1 MARIPG
7 TTGDDT
13 LTGLAGRD
21 LLVGLAGNDTLDGL
35 AGADQMEGGL
45 GADLYIVDDV
55 DDVIVETGTGIDSV
69 ESSVDYTLSAS
80 VENLTLTGGVALVG
94 TGNTGNN
101 TITGNALANTLIGGK
116 GNDRMIGGLGDDLY
130 IVNATGDVADETGG
144 GGIDMVE
151 ASASFTLSTG
161 VEILTL
167 TGKTGLSGT
176 GSIDDNTITGNDGI
190 NTLKGM
196 GGADTLEG
204 GLGLDKLFGGTGND
218 LYIVDDKDTI
228 TELAGEGNDSVLSTI
243 SYTLSANVE
252 TLTLVGPDAI
262 TGIGGIGDN
271 TLIGNVGNN
280 TLDGGVGNDSLIGGD
295 GDDTYLVDSAGDT
308 ITELAGEGID
318 SVRSSVTFTLGAEVE
333 NLALNGTTAINATGN
348 GLANT
353 LAGNTAANVL
363 TGGAGDDTYV
373 VGAGD
378 TVVELGGGGTDTIMS
393 SISWTLDAN
402 TENVILTGTAA
413 INATGTAGNNTLGG
427 NTGLNTL
434 DGGLG
439 NDTYIID
446 AKDKIVDAG
455 GTDTVRAGF
464 TYTLIAGMENLELSG
479 TGNFNATGNT
489 DDNTITGN
497 SGNNT
502 LDGAAGTDTLQ
513 GAAGNDVYIVNDGSD
528 TIVENAGEGTDTVLS
543 TITHTLA
550 AEVEN
555 LTLLGAAAINATGNA
570 GNNTLTGNSAANV
583 LTGGLGNDTYVID
596 ALDTIAV
603 DTGGSDTVAFSGTFD
618 ISGRADL
625 ENITLLGTGAFNATG
640 NGNDNTLTGNS
651 GINTLNGGAGNDTY
665 VIGKTDVIADTSGT
679 DTVVANF
686 TYTLGVDMEN
696 LILTA
701 GMGII
706 NGSGNAGVNTLT
718 GNSGANTLD
727 GKVGIDAYIGGLG
740 NDVYVVDDSSET
752 ITELAGEGT
761 DAVRASASYTLGAE
775 LENLVLTG
783 TGTIDGTGNALK
795 NTLTGN
801 AGNNTLDGGLDAD
814 ILQGGAGN
822 DTYIVDH
829 IKDVVSDQSG
839 IDTVVTSVEYA
850 IGLGIENIVL
860 SGAANLKALGNNS
873 SNIITGNTG
882 DNTLSGFGGNDTLIG
897 GDGADTLDGGGG
909 TDSMI
914 GGLGDDV
921 YYINFQADT
930 VTELAGQGIDTVFT
944 TGQYTLG
951 DSIENAVATGISYI
965 VNITGNALGNT
976 LTGHGGGNILRGLDG
991 NDFLMGGFGN
1001 DNLHGGND
1009 DDILWGQSGIDSLYG
1024 DAGADTFYF
1033 GGLDTFKTRDVVV
1046 DFSTVDGDAIDISNL
1061 LTFYTPSV
1069 DNLSDFV
1076 KLVQQGAQTI
1086 VKVDVTGSG
1095 IAANYG
1101 DIALL
1106 VGVTVLPDVDTMVL
1120 NGNLIVT

>member
-21 LLVGLAGNDTLDGL
+21 LLVGLAGNDTLDGQ

-45 GADLYIVDDV
+45 GADLYIVDDI
-55 DDVIVETGTGIDSV
+55 DDVVIDAGAGIDTV
-69 ESSVDYTLSAS
+69 QSSVDYTLSTS

-94 TGNTGNN
+94 TGNTAANI
-101 TITGNALANTLIGGK
+101 ITGNALDNTLIGGK
-116 GNDRMIGGLGDDLY
+116 GNDTLRGGLGNDLY
-130 IVNATGDVADETGG
+130 IVDATGDVIDETGG
-144 GGIDMVE
+144 GGVDNVE
-151 ASASFTLSTG
+151 TTASFTLSAG
-161 VEILTL
+161 VENLTL
-167 TGKTGLSGT
+167 TGKIGLNGT
-176 GSIDDNTITGNDGI
+176 GSIDDNTIIGNDAI

-204 GLGLDKLFGGTGND
+204 GLGLDKLFGGTGD
-218 LYIVDDKDTI
+218 DVYIVDDKDTI
-228 TELAGEGNDSVLSTI
+228 TELAGEGNDSVISTI

-252 TLTLVGPDAI
+252 LLTLVGANAI

-271 TLIGNVGNN
+271 TIVGNIENN
-280 TLDGGVGNDSLIGGD
+280 TLDGGLGNDSLIGGD
-295 GDDTYLVDSAGDT
+295 GDDTYIVDSSADT

-318 SVRSSVTFTLGAEVE
+318 TVRSSATFTLGADVE
-333 NLALNGTTAINATGN
+333 NLLLTGTAAINATGN

-353 LAGNTAANVL
+353 LGGNTAANVL
-363 TGGAGDDTYV
+363 TGGAGDDTYI

-378 TVVELGGGGTDTIMS
+378 TVVELGGGGTDTVMS

-413 INATGTAGNNTLGG
+413 INATGTADNNTLGG
-427 NTGLNTL
+427 NTGINTL
-434 DGGLG
+434 NGGLG
-439 NDTYIID
+439 DDTYIID
-446 AKDKIVDAG
+446 AKDIIVDAG

-464 TYTLIAGMENLELSG
+464 NYTLIAGMENVEVGG
-479 TGNFNATGNT
+479 TGNFNATGNAG
-489 DDNTITGN
+489 DNTVTGN

-513 GAAGNDVYIVNDGSD
+513 GGGGNDVYLVNDGSD
-528 TIVENAGEGTDTVLS
+528 TIIENAGEGTDTVLATVS
-543 TITHTLA
+543 HTLA

-555 LTLLGAAAINATGNA
+555 LILLGTSAINATGNG

-583 LTGGLGNDTYVID
+583 MTGGLGNDTYVID

-603 DTGGSDTVAFSGTFD
+603 DTGGSDTVAFIGSFD

-665 VIGKTDVIADTSGT
+665 VIGKTDVIVDASGT

-701 GMGII
+701 GTGII
-706 NGSGNAGVNTLT
+706 NGTGNAGVNTLT
-718 GNSGANTLD
+718 GNTGANTLD
-727 GKVGIDAYIGGLG
+727 GKAGIDAYIGGLG
-740 NDVYVVDDSSET
+740 NDIYVIDDSAET

-761 DAVRASASYTLGAE
+761 DTVRASASYVLGAE
-775 LENLVLTG
+775 LELLVLTG
-783 TGTIDGTGNALK
+783 TGNIDGTGNALK

-801 AGNNTLDGGLDAD
+801 AGNNTLDGGLLAD
-814 ILQGGAGN
+814 VMQGGAGN
-822 DTYIVDH
+822 DTYMVDD

-839 IDTVVTSVEYA
+839 IDTIITSVDYSA
-850 IGLGIENIVL
+850 GMNIENVVL
-860 SGAANLKALGNNS
+860 AGGADLNGFGNNFA
-873 SNIITGNTG
+873 NILTGNIG
-882 DNTLSGFGGNDTLIG
+882 DNTLGGYGGNDTLIG

-909 TDSMI
+909 RDALV

-921 YYINFQADT
+921 YFIDSLADT
-930 VTELAGQGIDTVFT
+930 VTELAGQGNDTVFAT
-944 TGQYTLG
+944 FNYTL
-951 DSIENAVATGISYI
+951 DDFIENAQATGIKFV
-965 VNITGNALGNT
+965 VNITGNALGNG
-976 LTGHGGGNILRGLDG
+976 LTGHSAANILRGMDG
-991 NDFLMGGFGN
+991 NDVLSGGYGN
-1001 DNLHGGND
+1001 DNLYGGND
-1009 DDILWGQSGIDSLYG
+1009 DDTLSGDHGIDVLWG
-1024 DAGADTFYF
+1024 DAGADTFVF
-1033 GGLDTFKTRDVVV
+1033 GQEAFNSSDVVM
-1046 DFSTVDGDAIDISNL
+1046 DFSTAQGDAIDISDSL
-1061 LTFYTPSV
+1061 SFYTPGV
-1069 DNLSDFV
+1069 DDLSDFV
-1076 KLVQQGAQTI
+1076 MLVQQGSNTV
-1086 VKVDVTGSG
+1086 VKVDFTGSG
-1095 IAANYG
+1095 IASNFITA
-1101 DIALL
+1101 AFLS
-1106 VGVTVLPDVDTMVL
+1106 GVTGLPDVDTMVL